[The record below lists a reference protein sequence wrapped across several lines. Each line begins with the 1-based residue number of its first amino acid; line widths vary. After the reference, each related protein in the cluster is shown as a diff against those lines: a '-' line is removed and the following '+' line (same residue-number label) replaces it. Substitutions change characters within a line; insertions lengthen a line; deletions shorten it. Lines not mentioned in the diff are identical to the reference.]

1 MNRFWVVWN
10 ERGGSPT
17 VQHAQ
22 KSEAMREAR
31 RLAVK
36 CPGEQFHVLESV
48 CTIVKDDVRVIS
60 HDGERDEDVPF

>member
-36 CPGEQFHVLESV
+36 CPGESI

>member
-17 VQHAQ
+17 VQHSQ

-36 CPGEQFHVLESV
+36 CPGEQFHVLGQKLS
-48 CTIVKDDVRVIS
+48 CATGVR
-60 HDGERDEDVPF
+60 